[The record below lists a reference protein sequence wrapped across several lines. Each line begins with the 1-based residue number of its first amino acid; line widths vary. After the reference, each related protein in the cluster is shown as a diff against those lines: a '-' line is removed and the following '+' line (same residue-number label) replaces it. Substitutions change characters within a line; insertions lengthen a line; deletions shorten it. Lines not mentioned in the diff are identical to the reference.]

1 MKKIFLIILVG
12 ILLISGVNAVGYPEK
27 ENTTEICLK
36 KSFTFSTPKIIQTGE
51 YIEMQLSETEFLL
64 RDSGKPLL
72 PMITYSFDL
81 PFGAKNIEIKFL
93 PSVEFEIGLTQ
104 KIIPTSQVVTNSL
117 TTNIESTD
125 LIEDN
130 SVYSSTNRYPTNWYD
145 EKITC
150 GLKSNK
156 ERVTHI
162 ILYVYPIQYSP
173 ALNKVYYIK
182 EACVEITYDNP
193 DKPMS
198 YQEEYDLVII
208 APKTFSQI
216 LNKLVVHKNKIG
228 TKTFLKTTEEIY
240 DQYTGVDKPEQIKYF
255 IKDAIETN
263 NITYVLLVGGLKSLF
278 YAVDR
283 EHPNYGSKNWHVPV
297 RYTNIVKTG
306 DLQDFGALCDLY
318 FADIYKEGGEFDDW
332 DSNNDGIIAKWSGS
346 IGRDVLDFNPDVYVG
361 RLPCVNKNQLKIVVN
376 KIIQYETSTPT
387 RDSWYYRMIGIS
399 GRSFELY
406 NGQPDGEYLTDLA
419 MSYLDDYMIHEKIR
433 VYASNVGTG
442 NPIPELKDTAKTFS
456 KGAHFVY
463 FSGHGS
469 PLVWVTHPANTTDVW
484 MQRIDAKDLWRFSNF
499 KKLPVVV
506 VGGCHDAQY
515 NITLYTTLKSRDL
528 GNDRW
533 YWTHGMPGV
542 ACFCWRMMIIPWGG
556 AVSIV
561 GGTGLTTSYVG
572 DPNTLN
578 SRLATDFF
586 YEIGQNGA
594 KTFGAAFHGSIQ
606 KFLEENTIGITEAH
620 AITIWNALGDPSL
633 QIN

>member
-1 MKKIFLIILVG
+1 MKKIFLIIIVG
-12 ILLISGVNAVGYPEK
+12 ILLISGVNAIGYPEK
-27 ENTTEICLK
+27 ENTTEIYLK
-36 KSFTFSTPKIIQTGE
+36 KSLTFSTPKIIHTAE
-51 YIEMQLSETEFLL
+51 YAKIQLSETEFLL

-81 PFGAKNIEIKFL
+81 PFKAKNIDIKFL
-93 PSVEFEIGLTQ
+93 PSVEFEIELTQ

-117 TTNIESTD
+117 TTDIESTD
-125 LIEDN
+125 LIEDI
-130 SVYSSTNRYPTNWYD
+130 SVYSSSNRYPTNWYD
-145 EKITC
+145 KKITC
-150 GLKSNK
+150 GLNSNE

-162 ILYVYPIQYSP
+162 ILYVYPVQYSP
-173 ALNKVYYIK
+173 ALNKLYYIK
-182 EACVEITYDNP
+182 GANLEIIYDTP
-193 DKPMS
+193 DKPMN

-208 APKTFSQI
+208 APKTFSKI
-216 LNKLVVHKNKIG
+216 LNKLVVHKNNIG

-283 EHPNYGSKNWHVPV
+283 EHINYGSKYWHVPV

-318 FADIYKEGGEFDDW
+318 YADVYKEGGEFDDW
-332 DSNNDGIIAKWSGS
+332 DSNDDGIIAKWTSAIS
-346 IGRDVLDFNPDVYVG
+346 RDVLDFNPDVYVG
-361 RLPCVNKNQLKIVVN
+361 RLPCRNKNQLKIVVN

-387 RDSWYYRMIGIS
+387 SDTWYTRMIGIS

-419 MSYLDDYMIHEKIR
+419 MSYVDDIIDEEIR

-442 NPIPELKDTAKTFS
+442 NPIPELKDTAKAFS
-456 KGAHFVY
+456 KGARFVY

-484 MQRIDAKDLWRFSNF
+484 MKLIYAKDLWRFSNF

-515 NITLYTTLKSRDL
+515 NITLYTSLKSMDL
-528 GNDRW
+528 GNDRY

-542 ACFCWRMMIIPWGG
+542 ACFCWRLMIIPWGG
-556 AVSIV
+556 AVSVI
-561 GGTGLTTSYVG
+561 GGTGLTTSYTG

-578 SRLATDFF
+578 AKLATDFF

-594 KTFGAAFHGSIQ
+594 KTFGAAFDGSIQ
-606 KFLEENTIGITEAH
+606 KFLDENTIGQGEAH

>member
-1 MKKIFLIILVG
+1 MKKIILIILVG
-12 ILLISGVNAVGYPEK
+12 ILLISGVNAIGYPEK
-27 ENTTEICLK
+27 ENTTEIYLK
-36 KSFTFSTPKIIQTGE
+36 KSLTFSTPKIIQAGE
-51 YIEMQLSETEFLL
+51 YTKIQLSETEFLL

-93 PSVEFEIGLTQ
+93 PSVEFEIELTQ
-104 KIIPTSQVVTNSL
+104 KIIPTSQVITNSL
-117 TTNIESTD
+117 STDIESTD
-125 LIEDN
+125 PIEDII
-130 SVYSSTNRYPTNWYD
+130 VYSSSNRYPTNWYD
-145 EKITC
+145 KKITC
-150 GLKSNK
+150 GLNLNK

-162 ILYVYPIQYSP
+162 ILYVYPVQYSP
-173 ALNKVYYIK
+173 ALNKLYYIN
-182 EACVEITYDNP
+182 EASVEIIYDTP
-193 DKPMS
+193 DKPMN

-208 APKTFSQI
+208 APKTFSKI
-216 LNKLVVHKNKIG
+216 LNKLVVHKNNIG

-240 DQYTGVDKPEQIKYF
+240 DKYTGVDKPEQIKYF

-263 NITYVLLVGGLKSLF
+263 NISYVLLVGGLKSLF

-318 FADIYKEGGEFDDW
+318 YADVYKEGGEFDDW
-332 DSNNDGIIAKWSGS
+332 DSNNDGIIAKWSAS
-346 IGRDVLDFNPDVYVG
+346 IVRDILDLNPDVYVG

-376 KIIQYETSTPT
+376 KIIQYETSTPASE
-387 RDSWYYRMIGIS
+387 SWYTRMLGIS

-419 MSYLDDYMIHEKIR
+419 MSYVDDIIDEEIR

-456 KGAHFVY
+456 KGARFVY

-484 MQRIDAKDLWRFSNF
+484 MKRIDAKDLWRFFNF

-515 NITLYTTLKSRDL
+515 NITLYTTLKSTDL

-542 ACFCWRMMIIPWGG
+542 ACFCWRLMIIPWGG
-556 AVSIV
+556 AVSVV
-561 GGTGLTTSYVG
+561 GGTGLTSSYIG

-578 SRLATDFF
+578 GKLATDFF

-594 KTFGAAFHGSIQ
+594 VTFGAAFYGSIQ
-606 KFLEENTIGITEAH
+606 KFLDENTISLGEAH